1 MAGGRPSRR
10 RFLLGGAAGSAGLAL
25 GARGLLDVAPAG
37 ASAPAHGP
45 GHTTGGGGRPRAEHG
60 GHGGGVEG
68 ATFRRGST
76 VDHEAN
82 GFHPSEV
89 LRDFD
94 PGTTSR
100 LPDGRVLRE
109 WEVFASDEDIEVAP
123 GVLFP
128 AWTFNSRV
136 PGPTLRCTE
145 GDRLRVHFTNGSAH
159 PHTMHFHG
167 IHPAEMDGV
176 PGVGPGV
183 IAPGET
189 VTYEFDA
196 EPFGVHL
203 YHCHVSPLAEH
214 IARGMYGTFIID
226 PKQGRPPADEMIMVM
241 HGYNTTF
248 DGEGNQL
255 YAVNGIPF
263 HYMHEPIRVQR
274 DELVRIYLVNILEYD
289 PINSFHLHGNFFD
302 YYPTGTRL
310 EPSEFTDTVVQGQG
324 QRGICEVRF
333 PHPGQYMF
341 HAHKTE
347 FADLGWMGMFEV
359 AP

>member
-1 MAGGRPSRR
+1 MTTTGPSRR
-10 RFLLGGAAGSAGLAL
+10 HVLRGALAGSAGLVLAGSAL
-25 GARGLLDVAPAG
+25 REAQAGGHEPSAADRPA
-37 ASAPAHGP
+37 AHGQ
-45 GHTTGGGGRPRAEHG
+45 HG
-60 GHGGGVEG
+60 QHGGGAAG

-76 VDHEAN
+76 VDHAAN
-82 GFHPSEV
+82 GFSPTEL

-94 PGTTSR
+94 HGTTSR

-109 WEVFASDEDIEVAP
+109 WEVFTADRDLEVAP
-123 GVLFP
+123 GVTFP

-167 IHPAEMDGV
+167 IHPAAMDGV
-176 PGVGPGV
+176 PGIGPGV
-183 IAPGET
+183 IEPGQR

-196 EPFGVHL
+196 APFGVHL

-214 IARGMYGTFIID
+214 IARGLYGTFIVD
-226 PKQGRPPADEMIMVM
+226 PRKGRPAADEVIMVM
-241 HGYNTTF
+241 HGWNTTF

-263 HYMHEPIRVQR
+263 HYMNEPVRVR
-274 DELVRIYLVNILEYD
+274 RGELVRIYLVNILEYD

-310 EPSEFTDTVVQGQG
+310 EPSEFTDTVVLGQG

-333 PHPGQYMF
+333 PYAGSFMF

-347 FADLGWMGMFEV
+347 FADLGWMGMIEV
-359 AP
+359 VDP